1 MWGGSNWPSDGGGHD
16 SHCSDGESRVSNT
29 RCGGESRHQRKDNG
43 TGVDVSVHIN
53 SLNGGSMV
61 TKQLT
66 HNIVLL

>member
-1 MWGGSNWPSDGGGHD
+1 
-16 SHCSDGESRVSNT
+16 
-29 RCGGESRHQRKDNG
+29 
-43 TGVDVSVHIN
+43 VDVSVHIN